1 MAKRKKQITFTLDL
15 ELIDK
20 IDKVSRTLGTNKSHL
35 VNDILKD
42 SLTAFEYLFEP
53 DKTMTVIG
61 AMQYLAE
68 KMKELENEIK
78 AKNNKQ

>member
-1 MAKRKKQITFTLDL
+1 MAKNKKACTFTLDI
-15 ELIDK
+15 EVSDK

-53 DKTMTVIG
+53 DKTMTVSG

-78 AKNNKQ
+78 AKNNK